1 MSGLGKAP
9 QESGAVAEDKDF
21 NILLVEDEAADAC
34 LVRLALRA
42 AEGGSQ
48 LHHVCDGAEALA
60 FVQRDGQ
67 KYPAVPRPRLILLDL
82 NMPRMNGRE
91 FLRIFRADTR
101 FNDIPVVVFSTSEYE
116 RDKESCFALGANDF
130 VTKPVDID
138 EFIAAVKGIESRWL
152 PGKSA

>member
-1 MSGLGKAP
+1 MT
-9 QESGAVAEDKDF
+9 EDTDF

-34 LVRLALRA
+34 LVRLALRDA
-42 AEGGSQ
+42 DKSSQ

-60 FVQRDGQ
+60 FVQRQDQ
-67 KYPAVPRPRLILLDL
+67 KYSAMPRPRLIFLDL

-91 FLRIFRADTR
+91 FLRAFRSDSS

-138 EFIAAVKGIESRWL
+138 EFIAAVKGIETRWMQAQ
-152 PGKSA
+152 SA